1 MWRNV
6 RAATLN
12 ATFQL
17 LVIYRLQNIMELRL
31 ALSIFFIATFSIYYL
46 NNKCQK
52 EKISIKKKV
61 FFLEEIPRTCIK
73 NLDIIHNENIIKVWR
88 NMLHPL

>member
-46 NNKCQK
+46 NNKC
-52 EKISIKKKV
+52 KKK
-61 FFLEEIPRTCIK
+61 K
-73 NLDIIHNENIIKVWR
+73 
-88 NMLHPL
+88 